1 MEPHIKTFPF
11 FSSLSS
17 LQRLFRETTLDN
29 YFPLQYRPSKHMAS
43 EDFFFQQNIMNIH
56 FVILLL
62 DLYQENSE

>member
-17 LQRLFRETTLDN
+17 LQRMFRETTLDN

-43 EDFFFQQNIMNIH
+43 EDFFFNKT
-56 FVILLL
+56 
-62 DLYQENSE
+62 S